1 MKYKLTDKFK
11 TLLDGTKLYQI
22 QALKDFGDVKA
33 GELGGWIE
41 KEANL
46 SQEGNCWVFDD
57 ARVFGDARVW
67 GDAWVCGNAEVFGD
81 ARVCGDAWVY
91 GGARV
96 FGDAWVF
103 GDARVFVD
111 AWVSGNAEVFGSAWV
126 EEGKIAIGSWERQPT
141 DEELLW
147 CGSNSEVGKLLFS

>member
-1 MKYKLTDKFK
+1 MKFKLTDKFK

-57 ARVFGDARVW
+57 ARVFGDARV
-67 GDAWVCGNAEVFGD
+67 
-81 ARVCGDAWVY
+81 
-91 GGARV
+91 
-96 FGDAWVF
+96 
-103 GDARVFVD
+103 FVD
-111 AWVSGNAEVFGSAWV
+111 AWVSGNSEVFGSAWV